1 MSMEDYRR
9 MAAKIDHHM
18 RQLAAEGATEAHVI
32 LHRMMGYMPHL
43 QKIWHGATDLEFRA
57 LSDEFPGFY
66 RFAFIMEEA
75 VEGERRKISPLYDG
89 MQELSEPHK
98 EG

>member
-1 MSMEDYRR
+1 MSMDDYRR

-18 RQLAAEGATEAHVI
+18 RQLAAEGANEAHVVV
-32 LHRMMGYMPHL
+32 HRMMGYIPHL
-43 QKIWHGATDLEFRA
+43 QKIWYGTTDLEFIA

-75 VEGERRKISPLYDG
+75 VEGERKKTSRPYDG
-89 MQELSEPHK
+89 MK
-98 EG
+98 